1 MKKSLTESKKSK
13 QVSHKEIDGLE
24 LLALVGSLLYVHS
37 VNTNLHHY
45 MYWKMI
51 EHPSMPLLAVALA
64 LVAYTTR
71 KNKKLTI
78 LGAPVVAII
87 LTASFIW
94 LSGFR
99 VNAVPLR

>member
-1 MKKSLTESKKSK
+1 MKKVLAGAKKNKKSLRA
-13 QVSHKEIDGLE
+13 EIDGLE
-24 LLALVGSLLYVHS
+24 LLAFICAFVYVHS

-45 MYWKMI
+45 MYWRTI
-51 EHPSMPLLAVALA
+51 EHPLLPSLAVALA
-64 LVAYTTR
+64 LIAYTTH
-71 KNKKLTI
+71 KNKKLSI
-78 LGAPVVAII
+78 LGACVVAII